1 MLIEMG
7 IWLMSIEL
15 PEARILSKQ
24 MNHELIGKVVQT
36 YELHNCQNLQK
47 LGCVTRIPQP
57 LTLWLAVKLHRLF
70 HEETLF

>member
-15 PEARILSKQ
+15 PEAHILSKQ

-47 LGCVTRIPQP
+47 LGCVNKDTSAFDA
-57 LTLWLAVKLHRLF
+57 LAGGKIASIVS
-70 HEETLF
+70 